1 MHGKVPRF
9 DSILTDTHP
18 VAYKFF
24 SLIEELRQEKELQSI
39 FNRLK
44 NKNHTK
50 ENDCVVWPM
59 LG

>member
-9 DSILTDTHP
+9 DYILTDTHP

-50 ENDCVVWPM
+50 ENDCVV
-59 LG
+59 